1 MGKRLLMAF
10 GALLAGLVVESR
22 VSGRSFSLDLLHP
35 TAKVP

>member
-10 GALLAGLVVESR
+10 GALLAGLVIESR
-22 VSGRSFSLDLLHP
+22 VTGKTFTLDLLHP